1 MQALWIYACDPCR
14 SKGRSSPVAPA
25 ALTESVRT
33 AVNGGLTRGG
43 SSGSSQKGIGS
54 ALEAVALKEQLDE
67 ATKAAWM
74 ARDRAD
80 QADACDPEQALI
92 ALKKGRIV
100 VESIT
105 SEEYLKVSQH
115 VGDDKADQHE
125 AGNGHHEL
133 LPNG

>member
-1 MQALWIYACDPCR
+1 MR
-14 SKGRSSPVAPA
+14 
-25 ALTESVRT
+25 
-33 AVNGGLTRGG
+33 
-43 SSGSSQKGIGS
+43 
-54 ALEAVALKEQLDE
+54 
-67 ATKAAWM
+67 
-74 ARDRAD
+74 RDCAD
-80 QADACDPEQALI
+80 QADARDPEQALI